1 MGIRI
6 FIFSLFAMLAVSVDS
21 RPVSYPGG
29 YTLMIKSD
37 NAQNS
42 AYLHYSP
49 TYKYAIG
56 VEAKKDKRIDDQY
69 SLLRFTYLVNRKN
82 TDNSQRN
89 LYFQSGYSFDST
101 ENSFF
106 GFHGDWETRRYLIGF
121 DVKKVASIEED
132 YSEQKYQ
139 IGFAPYLGEYGDL
152 HTWIMLKTSK
162 NSITD
167 KTSTYPCL
175 KFFKGDNLLE
185 LGYNGKT
192 NWGFH
197 FMHRF

>member
-1 MGIRI
+1 MGIR
-6 FIFSLFAMLAVSVDS
+6 FLTFCFLAILSISVDS

-29 YTLMIKSD
+29 YTLMAKSD
-37 NAQNS
+37 SLQNS
-42 AYLHYSP
+42 VYMHYSP

-56 VEAKKDKRIDDQY
+56 VEIKKDKRINDHY
-69 SLLRFTYLVNRKN
+69 TLLRFTYLVNRKN

-89 LYFQSGYSFDST
+89 LYFQSGYSLDSN

-106 GFHGDWETRRYLIGF
+106 GIHGDWETRRYFIGF
-121 DVKKVASIEED
+121 DYKKVESINQD

-152 HTWIMLKTSK
+152 HTWIMLKTAK

-167 KTSTYPCL
+167 ITSTYPYL

-185 LGYNGKT
+185 VGYNGKT
-192 NWGFH
+192 NWDFH